1 MSLHIIRVPDIGEG
15 VAEVELVA
23 WHVKPGDRII
33 EDQVLADV
41 MTDKATVEVPSP
53 VHGVV
58 ESLGGETGQ
67 VLAVGAELIRIETD
81 APVKPARGSAARAPA
96 AAPAADRASAVAGA
110 KQGAPASATTGAR
123 VAEKAAVQMAAA
135 VPPAPSATTTQA
147 PAAAATTDGAPRSAT
162 PARVLASPSVRARA
176 WELGIDLAQV
186 QAGSPSGRVMH
197 ADLDAHAARRGAR
210 LTLPP
215 LAVPPRPS
223 TPMPPRPAG
232 EDTVEAIRIIGLRRK
247 IAQKMQESTRRIPH
261 FSYHEEVDVTELEAL
276 REHLNQRGG
285 AGGAVRL
292 SPLAFVIAAIC
303 RAVPEFPQVNGTL
316 DDEAGV
322 LHRHSAV
329 HVGVAAQTDA
339 GLLVPVL
346 RDAHALGLAA
356 IAAETARLAALARSG
371 KATRDELSGSTIT
384 VTSLGKLGGIATT
397 PVINHP
403 EVAIVGVNKIAE
415 RPVMQRGAVV
425 GRLMMNLSG
434 SFDHRVVDG
443 AVAAGFVQRVREL
456 LEHPATLFLGDA

>member
-1 MSLHIIRVPDIGEG
+1 MGLHIIRVPDIGEG

-23 WHVKPGDRII
+23 WHVKPGDKII

-58 ESLGGETGQ
+58 DSLGGEPGQ

-81 APVKPARGSAARAPA
+81 ALLKPAKGPAARSAAAAPAPAQVPAAAAATKAAPAPAKPATKAAPA
-96 AAPAADRASAVAGA
+96 AAPAPSA
-110 KQGAPASATTGAR
+110 
-123 VAEKAAVQMAAA
+123 
-135 VPPAPSATTTQA
+135 ATTT
-147 PAAAATTDGAPRSAT
+147 PAAVVQVDVAPTHAAPTRAAS
-162 PARVLASPSVRARA
+162 ARVLASPSVRARA
-176 WELGIDLAQV
+176 WELGIALEQV
-186 QAGSPSGRVMH
+186 PATSPSGRVLH
-197 ADLDAHAARRGAR
+197 ADLDAYVARRGA
-210 LTLPP
+210 
-215 LAVPPRPS
+215 A
-223 TPMPPRPAG
+223 RPAMPAAAAPQATPAAPRAAG
-232 EDTVEAIRIIGLRRK
+232 ADTIEAIRIIGLRRK
-247 IAQKMQESTRRIPH
+247 IAQKMQDSTRRIPH

-276 REHLNQRGG
+276 REHLNERSG
-285 AGGAVRL
+285 AGAVRL
-292 SPLAFVIAAIC
+292 SPLAFVIRALC
-303 RAVPEFPQVNGTL
+303 CAVPDFPQVNGTL

-329 HVGVAAQTDA
+329 HVGIAAQTDA

-346 RDAHALGLAA
+346 RDAHALALTTL
-356 IAAETARLAALARSG
+356 AAETARLAALARTG
-371 KATRDELSGSTIT
+371 KATRGELSGSTIT

-403 EVAIVGVNKIAE
+403 EVAIIGVNKIVE
-415 RPVMQRGAVV
+415 RPVMRRGAVV

-443 AVAAGFVQRVREL
+443 AVAAGFVQRLREL
-456 LEHPATLFLGDA
+456 LEHPATLFIGKG